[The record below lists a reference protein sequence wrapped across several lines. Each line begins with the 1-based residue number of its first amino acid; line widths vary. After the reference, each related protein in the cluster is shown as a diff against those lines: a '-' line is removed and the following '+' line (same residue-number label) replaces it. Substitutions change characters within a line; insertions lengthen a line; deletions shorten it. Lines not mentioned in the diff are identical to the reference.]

1 MIKNLVVFFNLR
13 RKCEANCIFV
23 KRKESLTSHLPSES
37 VGEFKMEL
45 ISYHLGHILL
55 NTTFWGFYDNTW
67 QCSPYIYSAYT
78 VRAIYHQLFNR
89 FQYTMYLLLLQ

>member
-1 MIKNLVVFFNLR
+1 MIKYLVVFFNLR

-23 KRKESLTSHLPSES
+23 KKSLTSHLPSES

-55 NTTFWGFYDNTW
+55 NTTFLGFYDNTW